1 MISRHIECEPQN
13 DDYRRLANYIADAGH
28 DGEKCLMSWCVGC
41 WAGDD
46 EYQLAIQE
54 VVDTQA
60 LNLRTTKEKTYHLLI
75 SFRPEDEAKLTP
87 EIFREIETEFA
98 NVLGYADN
106 QRHCGVHRN
115 TDNIHLHI
123 AFNMIGKE
131 RHNRH
136 EPHRD
141 FIKRDRL
148 CRELELR
155 YGLTIDN
162 GRDENKARA
171 ASSDVAK
178 AYEAHTGQES
188 FFTYAQRHKSDIL
201 SGIGHA
207 ADWADCH
214 NVFHQF
220 GLSLKLHGNGMII
233 QSHDGKHSIKASGL
247 DRSISKSRLE
257 KRFGY
262 FQAPDT
268 SMAKSATPASE
279 YTAAPL
285 QKDPDRDDL
294 YQRYLAE
301 ITKRRT
307 EMDDLGQQEKRLYT
321 AISQKWDDRYKSIVK
336 LPMTR
341 QHRAE
346 VMKDFKAKKQ
356 QDFAAHRRD
365 MKEKREE
372 VAKRY
377 PYTNWSKFLRHEAG
391 LGNESALDVLR
402 SKKTKIQPDRPI
414 QPTSNQSDL
423 AKAKS
428 TLAAVDT
435 MRELFKLEGFKEP
448 QYTID
453 AKGTIIFKLSEGG
466 SIRDVGT
473 EIHYSHGND
482 LAKRLAAKL
491 AHSRW
496 GQAVYMDNGVLK
508 NTLITPPVR
517 QQIQD
522 RSGGMER

>member
-28 DGEKCLMSWCVGC
+28 DGEKCLLSWCAGC
-41 WAGDD
+41 WTGDD

-54 VVDTQA
+54 VEDTQA
-60 LNLRTTKEKTYHLLI
+60 LNIRTTKEKTYHLLI

-87 EIFREIETEFA
+87 EIFREIETAFA
-98 NVLGYADN
+98 EVLGYTDH

-148 CRELELR
+148 CRDLERR
-155 YGLTIDN
+155 YGLAIDN
-162 GRDENKARA
+162 GRDPDKKATINDSA
-171 ASSDVAK
+171 L

-201 SGIGHA
+201 SGLGHA
-207 ADWADCH
+207 ADWATCH
-214 NVFHQF
+214 RVFRQF
-220 GLSLKLHGNGMII
+220 GLSLKLHGNGMIV
-233 QSHDGKHSIKASGL
+233 QSLDGKHSIKASGL
-247 DRSISKSRLE
+247 DRSISKSKLE
-257 KRFGY
+257 KRFGH
-262 FQAPDT
+262 FQAPD
-268 SMAKSATPASE
+268 SAMAQSTKPALE
-279 YTAAPL
+279 YAAAPL
-285 QKDPDRDDL
+285 QKGPDRDDL
-294 YQRYLAE
+294 YQRYLAG

-307 EMDDLGQQEKRLYT
+307 KMDELRQQEKRLYT
-321 AISQKWDDRYKSIVK
+321 AISQKWGDRYKSIAK

-346 VMKDFKAKKQ
+346 TMKNFKAKKQ
-356 QDFAAHRRD
+356 MDFAAHRQD

-372 VAKRY
+372 VAKQY

-391 LGNESALDVLR
+391 LGNESALSVLR
-402 SKKTKIQPDRPI
+402 SKKIKIQPNRPI
-414 QPTSNQSDL
+414 QAAPSQLDAASG
-423 AKAKS
+423 KS
-428 TLAAVDT
+428 TLAAVDK
-435 MRELFKLEGFKEP
+435 MRELFRSEGLKEP

-453 AKGTIIFKLSEGG
+453 AKGVIIFKLPEGG
-466 SIRDVGT
+466 SIRDVGA
-473 EIHYSHGND
+473 EIHYSHGGD
-482 LAKRLAAKL
+482 LAKRLATKL
-491 AHSRW
+491 AQSRW
-496 GQAVYMDNGVLK
+496 GQSISMDDGVLK
-508 NTLITPPVR
+508 NTVFTPPVR